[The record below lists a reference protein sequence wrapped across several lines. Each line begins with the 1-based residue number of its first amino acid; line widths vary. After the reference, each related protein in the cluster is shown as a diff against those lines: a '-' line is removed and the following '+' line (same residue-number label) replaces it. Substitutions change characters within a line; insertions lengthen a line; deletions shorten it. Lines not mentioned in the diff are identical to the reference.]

1 MDAYRRVLSI
11 PGTTAVLLLGLLARI
26 PFSTLGLLLTL
37 HVVLTLDRSY
47 FEAGLI
53 VAASTI
59 GTIPVLTVARQ
70 TAGPVR
76 AAPSGDP
83 LDRDPAARTDRRVDG
98 PYETL
103 VLIAFV
109 GGIFSLPVWSIV
121 RTSLS
126 VLVPAAQR
134 RSAFALDSMSTELV
148 FMAGPAA
155 ITIAAIAIGT
165 PVSLL
170 IVAGLIAL
178 AGIGLLIADPP
189 TRSDQV
195 MPPTKL
201 PPGLAASE
209 GAAVAQKEGFAEQRV
224 AEDLTTGQTPV
235 VDPQVG
241 VSARTA
247 LLSLG
252 GMAALIAT
260 MVGSTTITATD
271 LSLVAILE
279 DVGSTAMIAPIMS
292 VWCAGSLVGGFAYGA
307 ARRTIGP
314 LWVLLALGLLSIPV
328 AFVENPW
335 WLGVA
340 VFFAGLALAPIITA
354 TSESISRRVP
364 EQVRGEAMGWHG
376 SAMTIGSAVGSP
388 LFGAVIDGFGPAWGV
403 GSAALLAT
411 VVAVSGLV
419 AMSIRRVHRRRVLE
433 DRFGDAA

>member
-59 GTIPVLTVARQ
+59 GTTLSSPWRGRL
-70 TAGPVR
+70 
-76 AAPSGDP
+76 
-83 LDRDPAARTDRRVDG
+83 LDRYGLRRAVIPSIVIQPLALIAASMA

-201 PPGLAASE
+201 PPGLAVSE

>member
-1 MDAYRRVLSI
+1 MVDRAHLS
-11 PGTTAVLLLGLLARI
+11 V
-26 PFSTLGLLLTL
+26 S
-37 HVVLTLDRSY
+37 
-47 FEAGLI
+47 AG
-53 VAASTI
+53 
-59 GTIPVLTVARQ
+59 
-70 TAGPVR
+70 AGR
-76 AAPSGDP
+76 AAPLRLRAG
-83 LDRDPAARTDRRVDG
+83 LHVHRTGVHG
-98 PYETL
+98 
-103 VLIAFV
+103 
-109 GGIFSLPVWSIV
+109 
-121 RTSLS
+121 
-126 VLVPAAQR
+126 
-134 RSAFALDSMSTELV
+134 
-148 FMAGPAA
+148 GPAA

-195 MPPTKL
+195 MLPTKL

-335 WLGVA
+335 WLGGGPCSSPVWPWLRSSPPPA
-340 VFFAGLALAPIITA
+340 
-354 TSESISRRVP
+354 SRSR
-364 EQVRGEAMGWHG
+364 
-376 SAMTIGSAVGSP
+376 VGSP
-388 LFGAVIDGFGPAWGV
+388 NRCAARPWDGT
-403 GSAALLAT
+403 AA
-411 VVAVSGLV
+411 
-419 AMSIRRVHRRRVLE
+419 R
-433 DRFGDAA
+433 

>member
-11 PGTTAVLLLGLLARI
+11 PGTAAVLLLGLLARI

-37 HVVLTLDRSY
+37 HAVLTLERSY

-59 GTIPVLTVARQ
+59 GTTVSSPWR
-70 TAGPVR
+70 GR
-76 AAPSGDP
+76 L
-83 LDRDPAARTDRRVDG
+83 LDRYGLRRAVIPSIVIQPLALIAASLAT
-98 PYETL
+98 YEVL
-103 VLIAFV
+103 VLIAFM
-109 GGIFSLPVWSIV
+109 GGMFSLPVWAIV

-126 VLVPAAQR
+126 VLVPASLR
-134 RSAFALDSMSTELV
+134 RSAFALDSMTTELV

-155 ITIAAIAIGT
+155 ITIAALAIST
-165 PVSLL
+165 QVCLV

-195 MPPTKL
+195 MLPTKL
-201 PPGLAASE
+201 PPALAASE
-209 GAAVAQKEGFAEQRV
+209 GAAAAQKEGYAEQRV
-224 AEDLTTGQTPV
+224 AEDLTTGQIPV
-235 VDPQVG
+235 VDAQASA
-241 VSARTA
+241 SARAA

-260 MVGSTTITATD
+260 AIGSTTITATD

-279 DVGSTAMIAPIMS
+279 GAGSTGLIAPIMT

-328 AFVENPW
+328 GFVHNPW
-335 WLGVA
+335 LLGVA
-340 VFFAGLALAPIITA
+340 VFGAGLALAPIITA
-354 TSESISRRVP
+354 TSEFISRRVS
-364 EQVRGEAMGWHG
+364 EEVRGEAMGWHG
-376 SAMTIGSAVGSP
+376 SAMTIGAAVGSP
-388 LFGAVIDGFGPAWGV
+388 LFGAVIDGLGPAWGV
-403 GSAALLAT
+403 GAAALLAT
-411 VVAVSGLV
+411 GVAAAGLI
-419 AMSIRRVHRRRVLE
+419 ATGIRRAHRRRVLQG
-433 DRFGDAA
+433 RFGEVA